1 MANYPGRGAI
11 INAYKPSLR
20 IKSLEERNHVSNQG
34 VIIKKEIEDILAQE
48 KKIENLKREISLIRE
63 ENLKFRTDMSE
74 ELSGSSEQ
82 RSEEVH
88 KIDKATSELESYQSD
103 LQALKS
109 SHDEKKY
116 EHMINSENIAKYK
129 DEISILSRK
138 KEKVARQCIV
148 QKEKLKLKSEMNQE
162 TETILRKK
170 LEERKRDLEPCEE
183 NIKSLDSTLEHLKG
197 ELKEGNDISNALQ
210 KDSEFLKNCEHLS
223 NTLDKI
229 EIASTKL
236 VSNIELCKKHVCTE
250 EDKFKQF
257 CIEREKKILEL
268 AILEE
273 KIRNSVQCESDQILT
288 ELREQEKEFSALKK
302 LVHEI

>member
-1 MANYPGRGAI
+1 
-11 INAYKPSLR
+11 
-20 IKSLEERNHVSNQG
+20 V
-34 VIIKKEIEDILAQE
+34 
-48 KKIENLKREISLIRE
+48 
-63 ENLKFRTDMSE
+63 
-74 ELSGSSEQ
+74 
-82 RSEEVH
+82 
-88 KIDKATSELESYQSD
+88 
-103 LQALKS
+103 
-109 SHDEKKY
+109 
-116 EHMINSENIAKYK
+116 
-129 DEISILSRK
+129 
-138 KEKVARQCIV
+138 
-148 QKEKLKLKSEMNQE
+148 
-162 TETILRKK
+162 
-170 LEERKRDLEPCEE
+170 
-183 NIKSLDSTLEHLKG
+183 
-197 ELKEGNDISNALQ
+197 KEGNDISNALQ